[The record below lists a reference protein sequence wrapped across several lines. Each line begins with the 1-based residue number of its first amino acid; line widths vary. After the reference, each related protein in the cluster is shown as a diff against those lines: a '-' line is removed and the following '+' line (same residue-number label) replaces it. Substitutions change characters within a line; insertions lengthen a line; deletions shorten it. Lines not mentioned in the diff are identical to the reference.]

1 LFATFRVNER
11 DRFGKDSRVETD
23 LRPGSTRP
31 SVDLHT
37 HSTASDG
44 TISPSELVRRAH
56 HIGIR
61 ILSLTDHDST
71 AGIEEAT
78 RAGVELGVDVIP
90 GVELSAT
97 SSAGDLHLLGYFID
111 PESEALQ
118 VHLAG
123 YREARD
129 RRVIQMVTRLRE
141 HGVPI
146 TLEQVMIKA
155 AGGSVSRAHIGRVL
169 VDLGY
174 AQSISDAFARWLGR
188 NRPGFVP
195 REPLGAA
202 DAVRVVLDAGG
213 VPVLAHP
220 LTLGVYRRQLPELKA
235 AGLRGIE
242 VYYGPYSD
250 EQRAELLAAARQE
263 RLIATGGSDYH
274 GPEHREGRELGAVM
288 VPKSC
293 VRKLRQAAA
302 AAE

>member
-1 LFATFRVNER
+1 
-11 DRFGKDSRVETD
+11 VETELD
-23 LRPGSTRP
+23 FGSSEPTI
-31 SVDLHT
+31 DLHT

-44 TISPSELVRRAH
+44 TISPSDLVRRARSV
-56 HIGIR
+56 GIR

-78 RAGVELGVDVIP
+78 RAGVELGVEVIP
-90 GVELSAT
+90 GVELSAE
-97 SSAGDLHLLGYFID
+97 SSAGDLHLLGYFVD

-129 RRVIQMVTRLRE
+129 TRVARMVQRLRE

-155 AGGSVSRAHIGRVL
+155 TGGSVSRAHVGRVL
-169 VDLGY
+169 VDIGY

-202 DAVRVVLDAGG
+202 DAVRVVIEAGG

-250 EQRAELLAAARQE
+250 EQRAELLAAATQE

-274 GPEHREGRELGAVM
+274 GPEHREGRELGTVL
-288 VPKSC
+288 VPASC
-293 VRKLRQAAA
+293 VEELRRAAA
-302 AAE
+302 VAG